1 MTRWKKYLN
10 LSAKASRP
18 LIARRLFF
26 ILATGLLLFIGCQE
40 SANKLNREDFAD
52 RLSLLCKNK
61 YQSYVT
67 CKSVDDTLWIYLPY
81 TPGRAG
87 QAKTSPGE
95 EGKNLYIAY
104 EITSFNPYKTI
115 DPPELKFIAQKIL
128 GEIRQLLLSSP
139 RPYKFFVLVIT
150 DISSPEN
157 KYEQWYIGYFN
168 DVKKFSVG
176 RDFSGEG
183 YSRLA
188 WSQESVELTQ
198 DAAEGKVSR
207 SYRDTKGEH
216 LNYHDITMKEFVE
229 KQIKWR
235 IYKRFTIGYNK
246 IPFDLAADEKRDEI
260 INIVKT
266 VLTAYNFTEFEKFYL
281 RDSSFLKED
290 KVFNGYLRQDIEK
303 SEAKGIIRKPA
314 F

>member
-1 MTRWKKYLN
+1 MTRWKKFLN
-10 LSAKASRP
+10 LLVKAGRH

-26 ILATGLLLFIGCQE
+26 ILATDLLLLIGCQDT
-40 SANKLNREDFAD
+40 AIKLNREDFAD
-52 RLSLLCKNK
+52 TLSRLCKNK
-61 YQSYVT
+61 YQAYVT
-67 CKSVDDTLWIYLPY
+67 CKSVDDTLWVYLPY

-87 QAKTSPGE
+87 AAKTSQGE

-115 DPPELKFIAQKIL
+115 DPPELKFLAQKTL
-128 GEIRQLLLSSP
+128 GDIRQLLLNSIQ
-139 RPYKFFVLVIT
+139 PYKFFVLVIT

-157 KYEQWYIGYFN
+157 QYEQWYIGYFD
-168 DVKKFSVG
+168 DVKKFGVG

-183 YSRLA
+183 YSRLT
-188 WSQESVELTQ
+188 WSQEVVELTR
-198 DAAEGKVSR
+198 DAAGQKVSR
-207 SYRDTKGEH
+207 FYRDTKGEH

-235 IYKRFTIGYNK
+235 IYKKFTIGYNK
-246 IPFDLAADEKRDEI
+246 IPFDLAVDEKRDEI

-266 VLTAYNFTEFEKFYL
+266 VLAAYNFTEFEKFYL

-290 KVFNGYLRQDIEK
+290 NTFIGYLRQDIEK
-303 SEAKGIIRKPA
+303 SEAKGITRKPA

>member
-1 MTRWKKYLN
+1 MIRWKKFSN
-10 LSAKASRP
+10 LLVKAGRP

-26 ILATGLLLFIGCQE
+26 ILVTGLFLLIGCQDT
-40 SANKLNREDFAD
+40 AIKFNREDLAD
-52 RLSLLCKNK
+52 RLSRFCKNK
-61 YQSYVT
+61 YQAYVT
-67 CKSVDDTLWIYLPY
+67 CKSVDDTLWVYLPY

-87 QAKTSPGE
+87 VARTIQGE

-104 EITSFNPYKTI
+104 EINSLNPYKII
-115 DPPELKFIAQKIL
+115 DPSELKFLAQKIL
-128 GEIRQLLLSSP
+128 GDICQLLLNSIQ
-139 RPYKFFVLVIT
+139 PYKFFVLVIA

-157 KYEQWYIGYFN
+157 QYEQWYIGYFD
-168 DVKKFSVG
+168 DVEKFGVG
-176 RDFSGEG
+176 KDFSGEG
-183 YSRLA
+183 YSRLV
-188 WSQESVELTQ
+188 WSQEVVELTS
-198 DAAEGKVSR
+198 DAAGQKVSR

-266 VLTAYNFTEFEKFYL
+266 VLVAYNFKEFEKFYL

-290 KVFNGYLRQDIEK
+290 NTFTGYLRQEIEK
-303 SEAKGIIRKPA
+303 SEANGITRKPA